1 MSVTKQHLDG
11 AGLPS
16 GLEWSACPIC
26 GARDGRSV
34 HTEPMGELSS
44 PLTGR
49 FPKDLVMHVI
59 RCKSCGFLYANPRP
73 TQSILDERYQ
83 HMSDIDFNL
92 NGQQARVRMF
102 EHLIDR
108 LIERHPAP
116 GKILDVGCF
125 TGTLLETAQSRG
137 WEPWGVEINKVA
149 SSYAREELGMH
160 VFTSLLLH
168 AGFETNFFDA
178 VAMTDVAEHVL
189 DPKETFEEIHR
200 ILKPGGMLVM
210 TVPNGRVQ
218 LPKEH
223 LKRRLKKGPGVVIG
237 GLGHVNHFSPSSVR
251 SLLRRIGFDDVR
263 VGVMIPE
270 RQYTA
275 KMDRLKRL
283 YVAAARALHAATGL
297 HIGHELLVIARKPG
311 AASSK

>member
-1 MSVTKQHLDG
+1 MSLASSKHRDG
-11 AGLPS
+11 STLPE

-26 GARDGRSV
+26 GTHGGRSV
-34 HTEPMGELSS
+34 HTEPMGNLSS

-49 FPKDLVMHVI
+49 FPRDLTMHVL
-59 RCKSCGFLYANPRP
+59 RCASCGFMYANPRP
-73 TQSILDERYQ
+73 KQEILDERYQ

-108 LIERHPAP
+108 LVERHPQP
-116 GKILDVGCF
+116 GRILDVGCF
-125 TGTLLETAQSRG
+125 TGTLLEVARSRG
-137 WEPWGVEINKVA
+137 WDPWGVEINKVA
-149 SSYAREELGMH
+149 STYAREELGMH
-160 VFTSLLLH
+160 VFTSLLLD
-168 AGFETNFFDA
+168 AKFEPAFFDA

-189 DPKETFEEIHR
+189 DPLETFEEIHR
-200 ILKPGGMLVM
+200 ILRPGGMLVM

-223 LKRRLKKGPGVVIG
+223 LKRTLKKGPGVVIG

-251 SLLRRIGFDDVR
+251 ALLRRIGFDDVR

-275 KMDRLKRL
+275 KMDRLKL
-283 YVAAARALHAATGL
+283 AYVKAARMIHDLTGW
-297 HIGHELLVIARKPG
+297 HIGHELLVIARKPLR
-311 AASSK
+311 